1 MQNQIPN
8 AIEEIQLHCKKKRIY
23 KAALA
28 RKMNVNYK
36 VVILS
41 LKAKQIKFDKLVQ
54 FCHGLEHNFLLDLAH
69 QLPKS
74 YTNNVAASNEKD
86 DEIALL
92 KAQILILETEKNT
105 LEKILMKNGAS

>member
-1 MQNQIPN
+1 MKVNKINPGELLG
-8 AIEEIQLHCKKKRIY
+8 AFYKKTRIY

-28 RKMNVNYK
+28 RKMNIRYQK
-36 VVILS
+36 IFYY
-41 LKAKQIKFDKLVQ
+41 LKSNTMDIDTLVE
-54 FCHGLEHNFLLDLAH
+54 FSNALEHNFLLDLAH
-69 QLPKS
+69 LLPKS

-86 DEIALL
+86 DEIAQL